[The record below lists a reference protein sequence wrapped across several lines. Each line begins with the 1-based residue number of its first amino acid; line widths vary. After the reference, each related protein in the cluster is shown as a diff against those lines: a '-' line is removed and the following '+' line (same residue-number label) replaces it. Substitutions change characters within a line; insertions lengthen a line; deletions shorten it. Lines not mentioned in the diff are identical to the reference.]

1 MSHVRDAC
9 PYACMEGELAQSHGR
24 EARPF
29 SPVGILLSKEEILTL
44 GQAQRLRRA
53 FGSRRTPLS
62 TMIAR
67 AHVKSLPNG
76 SAHAMEEIVT
86 IVDMLR
92 NNAQRHPDDI
102 ALVEVNP
109 QRHEDRHI
117 TWRDYEL
124 VETTE
129 DEPFR
134 REITWRVFDEKSNRL
149 ANLLVSRGVRKGDKV
164 AILLYNC
171 IEWLPIYFGI
181 LKTGATVVPLNFR
194 YSSDEIAYCIDK
206 SDTNVL
212 IFGPEFTGRVEQ
224 IVPQI
229 SRGRLLFYVG
239 DDCPTWAESYQE
251 LVGLC
256 SSADPHVPLSENE
269 DAAIYFSSG
278 TTGFPKAILHHHQS
292 LTQAAE
298 MEQKHHSQTIDD
310 TFLCIP
316 PLYHTGAM
324 MHWLGSLLVGGRGV
338 LLRGVNPKT
347 ILETVSNEH
356 CTIVWLLVPWAQ
368 DILLAI
374 EEGTVTL
381 SDYQL
386 DQWRLMHIGAQPVPK
401 SLVHRWLQIFPNH
414 QYDTN
419 YGLSESTG
427 PGCVHLGVENVDHVG
442 AIGVP
447 GYRWECRIVDADG
460 KDVKQGEV
468 GELAVKGP
476 GVMECYYKDPKA
488 TAEVL
493 HDGWLLTGDMARQD
507 EDGFY
512 WLVDRKKDVIISGG
526 ENLYP
531 VQIED
536 FISGYDA
543 VKDVAVIGLPDER
556 LGEIACAIIE
566 LKPGHEDVTEQDV
579 NDFCLGLPR
588 YKRPRKIIFA
598 PVPRNATGKIEKPL
612 LRERYGATHLVD
624 RENKG

>member
-1 MSHVRDAC
+1 VS
-9 PYACMEGELAQSHGR
+9 
-24 EARPF
+24 
-29 SPVGILLSKEEILTL
+29 
-44 GQAQRLRRA
+44 
-53 FGSRRTPLS
+53 
-62 TMIAR
+62 
-67 AHVKSLPNG
+67 
-76 SAHAMEEIVT
+76 

-92 NNAQRHPDDI
+92 ANAQKTPDSV

-109 QRHEDRHI
+109 QRRESRRI

-124 VETTE
+124 VETTD
-129 DEPFR
+129 DEPYR
-134 REITWRVFDEKSNRL
+134 REITWRVFDEKANRF
-149 ANLLVSRGVRKGDKV
+149 ANLLASRGVHKGDKV

-171 IEWLPIYFGI
+171 IEWLPIYFGV
-181 LKTGATVVPLNFR
+181 LKSGATVVPLNFR
-194 YSSDEIAYCIDK
+194 YSSDEIQYCIEK

-212 IFGPEFTGRVEQ
+212 VFGPEFTGRVEQ

-239 DDCPTWAESYQE
+239 DDCPTWAEPYQE
-251 LVGLC
+251 LVGFC
-256 SSADPHVPLSENE
+256 SSADPMIPLSEDE

-278 TTGFPKAILHHHQS
+278 TTGFPKAILHHHRS

-298 MEQKHHSQTIDD
+298 MEQKHHSQTADD

-338 LLRGVNPKT
+338 LLRGVSPKT
-347 ILETVSNEH
+347 ILETVSNER

-368 DILLAI
+368 DILMAI
-374 EEGTVTL
+374 EQGTVTL
-381 SDYQL
+381 SDYHL

-401 SLVHRWLQIFPNH
+401 SLVKRWLEVFPNH

-427 PGCVHLGVENVDHVG
+427 PGCVHLGVENTDHVG

-447 GYRWECRIVDADG
+447 GYRWKCRIVDDKG
-460 KDVKQGEV
+460 NDVKQGEV
-468 GELAVKGP
+468 GELAVQGP
-476 GVMECYYKDPKA
+476 GVMECYYKDPVA
-488 TAEVL
+488 TAETL
-493 HDGWLLTGDMARQD
+493 RDGWLFTGDMARQD
-507 EDGFY
+507 ADGFY

-536 FISGYDA
+536 YISANEA

-566 LKPGHEDVTEQDV
+566 LKPGCETVTEQDI

-598 PVPRNATGKIEKPL
+598 PVPRNPTGKIEKPL
-612 LRERYGATHLVD
+612 LRKRYGAQNLVD